1 MQIWT
6 SLVCYWV
13 SQAIDTL
20 FYLVKNYELFY
31 NQVLWVP
38 NCWVGFSRAPFSSRI
53 CSISSAASS
62 AILLFWI
69 FSLKASNGVLPA
81 GLADLIWL
89 IVAAAPASIKS
100 LTIGT
105 KPSRAAW

>member
-1 MQIWT
+1 
-6 SLVCYWV
+6 
-13 SQAIDTL
+13 
-20 FYLVKNYELFY
+20 
-31 NQVLWVP
+31 
-38 NCWVGFSRAPFSSRI
+38 
-53 CSISSAASS
+53 
-62 AILLFWI
+62 LLFWI